1 MVKLLSQLFVSM
13 KAISIISIP
22 VTDQQAAK
30 QFYLNLGFKL
40 LVEGPFGPGQNWVQ
54 LALPEQE
61 AVTITLV
68 TWFPELKP
76 GSIRGFVIDVDNLA
90 DETKQLNGKGIEVGA
105 VDETP
110 WGKFAAVKDPDGN
123 TWSLHEG

>member
-1 MVKLLSQLFVSM
+1 M
-13 KAISIISIP
+13 KSITIISIP
-22 VTDQQAAK
+22 VTDQDAAK

-54 LALPEQE
+54 LALPGQE
-61 AVTITLV
+61 ALSITLV

-76 GSIRGFVIDVDNLA
+76 GCIRGFVIDVDNLT
-90 DETKQLNGKGIEVGA
+90 DETKELNAKGIEVGT

-123 TWSLHEG
+123 TWSLHEE

>member
-1 MVKLLSQLFVSM
+1 M

-54 LALPEQE
+54 LALPGQK
-61 AVTITLV
+61 AISITLT
-68 TWFPELKP
+68 TWFPELIP
-76 GSIRGFVIDVDNLA
+76 GSIRGYVIDIDNMDA
-90 DETKQLNGKGIEVGA
+90 EIKELNAKGIEVGKI
-105 VDETP
+105 DETP

-123 TWSLHEG
+123 TWSLHQE